1 MRTEPLTSYL
11 KGVDALKRGDR
22 QEAGRQLA
30 RSVGIDKPTPIMEQ
44 NLDRLLSGA
53 NPNEAIM
60 VLVGSGMLKKE

>member
-1 MRTEPLTSYL
+1 VRTEPLTSYL